1 MKHVDRWAYGADMDD
16 ERRQRRLD
24 RAALAIRLELAV
36 GFLSPVVLA
45 FVFVAVPGTMGG
57 PMFQPLYVTLLPWIG
72 GAGVIFG
79 LVWLVR
85 LSRIDAE
92 RGERSW
98 RYRA

>member
-16 ERRQRRLD
+16 ERRQRRMD
-24 RAALAIRLELAV
+24 RVGQAIRIELAV

-45 FVFVAVPGTMGG
+45 FIFLAAPGFTGG
-57 PMFQPLYVTLLPWIG
+57 GMFEPGYVTLLPWIG

-85 LSRIDAE
+85 LSRIDPEA
-92 RGERSW
+92 GERSW